1 MSDKINLPKVNG
13 GGFGS
18 RTYSFSGSSTWGPCI
33 VFWSP
38 VSIIAFVFL
47 FRDLDLFS
55 LFCTFVLAWSA
66 IERFRSWRSCKMW
79 SCKATAVTTA
89 KLSRLDEWP

>member
-1 MSDKINLPKVNG
+1 MNEKINSPKVNG

-18 RTYSFSGSSTWGPCI
+18 RTYSFSGSSTLGPCI
-33 VFWSP
+33 VFLSP

-55 LFCTFVLAWSA
+55 VFCTFVL
-66 IERFRSWRSCKMW
+66 E
-79 SCKATAVTTA
+79 
-89 KLSRLDEWP
+89 